1 MAEIGYEMTEIG
13 RIIKSDACVEE
24 GAAFLAA
31 LDPRFEMALRQI
43 GTLPLRL
50 KDDGF
55 TALLDAIVG
64 QQISVAAAN
73 GIWTRMKDANLIEQ
87 DAIRVATD
95 DELRAVGLSRPKVKY
110 VRSLAEHSLNY
121 RLLRRKDN
129 VEVLR
134 ELTSILGIGTWT
146 AQIYALSSLGRAD
159 IFPNGDLALQ
169 ESARVLFDLD
179 ARPNE
184 KQMAVMAA
192 DWAPWRAVAARLLWA
207 YYRVIKNRE
216 GITK

>member
-1 MAEIGYEMTEIG
+1 MVEENYSMTGIG
-13 RIIKSDACVEE
+13 RIITSDTCVAE
-24 GAAFLAA
+24 GAEYLAA
-31 LDPRFEMALRQI
+31 LNPRFEMALKEI

-73 GIWTRMKDANLIEQ
+73 GIWARMVDANLIEQ
-87 DAIRVATD
+87 DAIRAAS
-95 DELRAVGLSRPKVKY
+95 DEELKAVGLSRPKVRY
-110 VRSLAEHSLNY
+110 VRALAENSINY
-121 RLLRRKDN
+121 NDLRSKDD
-129 VEVLR
+129 VDVLR

-146 AQIYALSSLGRAD
+146 AQVYALSSLGRAD
-159 IFPNGDLALQ
+159 VFPNGDLALQ
-169 ESARVLFDLD
+169 ESARVLFELD

-184 KQMAVMAA
+184 REMAAMAA

-207 YYRVIKNRE
+207 YYRIIKNRE
-216 GITK
+216 GIKL